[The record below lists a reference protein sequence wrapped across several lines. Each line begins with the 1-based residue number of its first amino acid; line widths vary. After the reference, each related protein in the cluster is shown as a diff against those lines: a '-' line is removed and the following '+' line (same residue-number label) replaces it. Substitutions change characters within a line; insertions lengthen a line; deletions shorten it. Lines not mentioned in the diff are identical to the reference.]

1 MKKEIKL
8 AVDAVV
14 FTILNRNLKILL
26 IKRKFPPF
34 KSMSALPGGFVL
46 INENLDQAVARELHE
61 ETNVKNIFLKQFKT
75 YGDVH
80 RDPRGRI
87 VSVAFMALI
96 DGEKVKLKSRM
107 DAERAHWASAYKLP
121 QLAFDHKKII
131 REALEELR
139 FDLLNTNIVCQIM
152 PERFTLTELQKTH
165 ELILDKTLDK
175 RNFRKKINELM
186 LLKEL
191 HETKM
196 EGAHRPAQL
205 YSFKKKEY
213 VKNLQSKTGG
223 MKH

>member
-107 DAERAHWASAYKLP
+107 DAERA
-121 QLAFDHKKII
+121 
-131 REALEELR
+131 
-139 FDLLNTNIVCQIM
+139 
-152 PERFTLTELQKTH
+152 
-165 ELILDKTLDK
+165 
-175 RNFRKKINELM
+175 
-186 LLKEL
+186 
-191 HETKM
+191 
-196 EGAHRPAQL
+196 
-205 YSFKKKEY
+205 
-213 VKNLQSKTGG
+213 
-223 MKH
+223 